1 MTNHKVM
8 RYRYFLILL
17 LALISSSCNEDF
29 IDLVPEDQQ
38 SSETF
43 FQTEAQFRQAV
54 TAAYT
59 PLRDLLVNDYFTAEM
74 RSDNT
79 HYEYYAINRG
89 TAYTQRETIADFTD
103 DPTDAYSNAVYF
115 HCYTGISRANIVI
128 GRLAGATI
136 DEAAKNDIEGQARFI
151 RALNYFK
158 LVRHFG
164 EVPLYLTE
172 VTKASEAFLP
182 RASVDNVYAQI
193 IADAQ
198 NAIENLSGPAAFPQT
213 GQATKGAATMLLAEV
228 YMTRKEYAQAE
239 ALLKTLESMGYH
251 LLADYTAVFATVN
264 KNSVES
270 IFEVQY
276 QQGAQGGQQSDFIY
290 LFLPRTKST
299 ALITG
304 VATNN
309 TGTGGWNTP
318 TQDMINAY
326 EPGDKRKE
334 ASIGIAEGSYDASNI
349 FTISANKSV
358 SNYTPAAGKIGV
370 PYIKKYLN
378 PHTIADNTDD
388 NWPIYRYADAL
399 LLLAESQNEQHRPGE
414 ALTYLNIVRDRAFGA
429 GVATITT
436 TDERELRDIIAHER
450 RVELAFENHRWHD
463 LVRTGKAIE
472 VMNAH
477 GIQMKKLYSYLL
489 PTTYQVTTDKLLYP
503 IPQSERDLNLDLT
516 QNPGYLP
523 Q

>member
-1 MTNHKVM
+1 M
-8 RYRYFLILL
+8 RYRYILILM
-17 LALISSSCNEDF
+17 LALTGSSCNEDF
-29 IDLVPEDQQ
+29 IDLAPEDQQ

-54 TAAYT
+54 TAAYS

-103 DPTDAYSNAVYF
+103 DPTDAYSNSVYF
-115 HCYTGISRANIVI
+115 HCYRGISRANIVI
-128 GRLAGATI
+128 GRLADAEI
-136 DEAAKNDIEGQARFI
+136 DEAAKKDIEGQAKFL
-151 RALNYFK
+151 RAFNYFK
-158 LVRHFG
+158 LVRYFG
-164 EVPLYLTE
+164 EVPLYLKE
-172 VTKASEAFLP
+172 VTTASEAFLP
-182 RASVDNVYAQI
+182 RVAINDVYAQI

-198 NAIENLSGPAAFPQT
+198 DAITKLGAPAAFPQT
-213 GQATKGAATMLLAEV
+213 GQATQGSATMLLAEV
-228 YMTRKEYAQAE
+228 YMTRKEYAKAE
-239 ALLKTLESMGYH
+239 ALLRTLEPMGYK
-251 LLADYTAVFATVN
+251 LLTSYAAVFSTAN
-264 KNSVES
+264 KNSTES

-290 LFLPRTKST
+290 LFLPRTKT
-299 ALITG
+299 TVLVTG

-326 EPGDKRKE
+326 EAGDKRKD
-334 ASIGIAEGSYDASNI
+334 ASVAIAEGTYDGSNI

-358 SNYTPAAGKIGV
+358 VNYTPAAGKIGV

-378 PHTIADNTDD
+378 PSTLADNTDD

-399 LLLAESQNEQHRPGE
+399 LLLAESLNEQHRPGE
-414 ALTYLNIVRDRAFGA
+414 ALTYLNPVRDRAFGV

-436 TDERELRDIIAHER
+436 TDEAALRDIIARER

-463 LVRTGKAIE
+463 LVRTDKAID

-477 GIQMKKLYSYLL
+477 GVQMKQQYSYLL
-489 PTTYQVTTDKLLYP
+489 PTTYQLSTEKLLYP
-503 IPQSERDLNLDLT
+503 VPQSERDLNHDLT
-516 QNPGYLP
+516 QNQGYMP